1 MARVLVIGAMRRRQ
15 GTGEFVARSFADA
28 GADVAAVVGRTEA
41 SAAEAATHL
50 QERYGIRARPFA
62 DVSAAVAA
70 VRPDVVA
77 VCSPY
82 ERHLEHLEIVAAAG
96 ADCLCEK
103 PLLFDER
110 DDHRADAERIVGA
123 FAAAGRHLSLMTQ
136 WPRTLPGFFELW
148 PGERDR
154 PLESLEMWLCP
165 MFPGP
170 RMVPDAVPHAVSLL
184 QARTRR
190 GRAAA
195 AQAVFADESRRQLE
209 LSFEWRAE
217 EGTVRVRCRYEVM
230 EEGPRPAA
238 YALNGR
244 RVDREI
250 ENPDYRMFLRAGDR
264 RVAIPDPLDRQV
276 RRFLDAAG
284 YPDPAGPRVGR
295 LPAGAADDLVSAGR
309 GDLVEGVAALDLL
322 TRAARAWHK

>member
-28 GADVAAVVGRTEA
+28 GAEVAAVVGRTPA
-41 SAAEAATHL
+41 SAAEAAGYL
-50 QERYGIRARPFA
+50 EDRYGVRARPYA
-62 DVSAAVAA
+62 DAKAAVDAE
-70 VRPDVVA
+70 RPDVVA

-82 ERHLEHLEIVAAAG
+82 EHHLGHLEIAAAAG
-96 ADCLCEK
+96 ADCLSEK
-103 PLLFDER
+103 PLVFDDR
-110 DDHRADAERIVGA
+110 DDHRTDAERIVAA

-136 WPRTLPGFFELW
+136 WPRTLASFFELY
-148 PGERDR
+148 PEERDR

-170 RMVPDAVPHAVSLL
+170 RMIPDAVPHAVSLL
-184 QARTRR
+184 QARTKG
-190 GRAAA
+190 GRAADATA
-195 AQAVFADESRRQLE
+195 AFADESRRHLD
-209 LSFEWRAE
+209 LAFDWRAE
-217 EGTVRVRCRYEVM
+217 EGWVRVRCSFTVK
-230 EEGPRPAA
+230 EEAPRPAA

-250 ENPDYRMFLRAGDR
+250 ENPGYRMFLRAGDR
-264 RVAIPDPLDRQV
+264 RVEIPDPLDRQV

-284 YPDPAGPRVGR
+284 YPDPAGPRLGK
-295 LPAGAADDLVSAGR
+295 LADTAADDLLAAGR
-309 GDLVEGVAALDLL
+309 RDLVEGVAALDLL